1 MNQPTSATD
10 GAAKIE
16 VRSDPSTEWD
26 AFVDR
31 HPNASIYL
39 KSGWSLLARDVFRH
53 AAYFLEA
60 RDPSGELKGVLPIV
74 QQKSVLLG
82 NFATSVPFFNYGG
95 ALAELESVAQAL
107 MEEGAKLAQQRG
119 CVYVEYR
126 DAQQM
131 PGSWNVRTDKVS
143 MILELPSTFAELS
156 KMLGSK
162 LRSQAK
168 RADRE
173 EPKVQIGSIEL
184 LDSFYAVFAQ
194 NMRDLGTPVYPKKFF
209 AAILERFPRN
219 TTLVVIT
226 SRGVPAAAAFLVIAN
241 GRAEIPWAS
250 CRADMKPLGFNMK
263 LYWEVLQHV
272 CGLKCASFDFGR
284 STINAGTYNFKK
296 QWGAQ
301 PVQLYWHRWERSP
314 KPIVAAG
321 EDESERG
328 LMHYATQIWRR
339 LPLSIANTV
348 GPWVSPNL
356 PW

>member
-1 MNQPTSATD
+1 
-10 GAAKIE
+10 
-16 VRSDPSTEWD
+16 
-26 AFVDR
+26 
-31 HPNASIYL
+31 
-39 KSGWSLLARDVFRH
+39 LLAREVFRH
-53 AAYFLEA
+53 AAFFLEA
-60 RDPSGELKGVLPIV
+60 RDGSGALKGILPIV
-74 QQKSVLLG
+74 QQKSLLLG

-95 ALAELESVAQAL
+95 ALAEESAVAQAL

-119 CVYVEYR
+119 CAYIEYR

-156 KMLGSK
+156 KRLGSK

-173 EPKVQIGSIEL
+173 EPNVQIGAMEL
-184 LDSFYAVFAQ
+184 LDSFYGVFAQ

-209 AAILERFPRN
+209 AAILRRFPDN
-219 TTLVVIT
+219 TKLIVIT

-241 GRAEIPWAS
+241 GKAEIPWAS

-272 CGLKCASFDFGR
+272 CELKCTSFDFGR

-314 KPIVAAG
+314 KRHSQAQN
-321 EDESERG
+321 DEEATG
-328 LMHYATQIWRR
+328 LMYYATQVWRR
-339 LPLSIANTV
+339 LPLPIANTV
-348 GPWVSPNL
+348 GPWVSPDL

>member
-1 MNQPTSATD
+1 MSSATSAID
-10 GAAKIE
+10 ACAKIE
-16 VRSDPSTEWD
+16 VRSDPSTHWD

-31 HPNASIYL
+31 HPSTSIYL
-39 KSGWSLLARDVFRH
+39 KSGWSLLARDIFRH
-53 AAYFLEA
+53 PAYFLEA
-60 RDPSGELKGVLPIV
+60 RDDSGALIGVLPIV
-74 QQKSVLLG
+74 QQKSLLLG

-95 ALAELESVAQAL
+95 ALANDESIAQAL
-107 MEEGAKLAQQRG
+107 MEEGAKIAQQRG
-119 CVYVEYR
+119 CAYVEYR
-126 DAQQM
+126 DDRPR

-143 MILELPSTFAELS
+143 MILELPPTFAELS
-156 KMLGSK
+156 KKLGSK

-173 EPKVQIGSIEL
+173 EPNVLIGSLEL
-184 LDSFYAVFAQ
+184 LNAFYEVFSQ

-209 AAILERFPRN
+209 AAILQRFSSN
-219 TTLVVIT
+219 TKLMVIT

-272 CGLKCASFDFGR
+272 CDLECTSFDFGR

-314 KPIVAAG
+314 RSRP
-321 EDESERG
+321 ESGAEEEARG
-328 LMHYATQIWRR
+328 AMYYATQIWRR

>member
-1 MNQPTSATD
+1 MSAAD
-10 GAAKIE
+10 AVAKIE
-16 VRSDPSTEWD
+16 VRSNPSHDWD
-26 AFVDR
+26 SFVEK
-31 HPNASIYL
+31 HPSASIYL
-39 KSGWSLLARDVFRH
+39 KSGWSLLAREVFRH
-53 AAYFLEA
+53 SAYFLEG
-60 RDPSGELKGVLPIV
+60 RDRSGALCGILPIV
-74 QQKSVLLG
+74 QQKSLLLG

-95 ALAELESVAQAL
+95 AVADDPSTARAL

-119 CVYVEYR
+119 CSYVEYR

-131 PGSWNVRTDKVS
+131 PGAWNVRTDKVS
-143 MILELPSTFAELS
+143 MILELPATFAELS
-156 KMLGSK
+156 KKLGSK

-173 EPKVQIGSIEL
+173 EPNVRIGSIEL
-184 LDSFYAVFAQ
+184 LDAFYDVFAQ

-209 AAILERFPRN
+209 AAILERFAKN

-272 CGLKCASFDFGR
+272 CDLKCTSFDFGR
-284 STINAGTYNFKK
+284 STVNAGTYNFKK

-314 KPIVAAG
+314 KAHSERSD
-321 EDESERG
+321 EDEARG
-328 LMHYATQIWRR
+328 LMYYATQVWRR
-339 LPLSIANTV
+339 LPLPIANTV

>member
-1 MNQPTSATD
+1 MSLSKSGQ
-10 GAAKIE
+10 GAAVNIA
-16 VRSDPSTEWD
+16 VRSDPSSDWNS
-26 AFVDR
+26 FVDL
-31 HPNASIYL
+31 HPRASIYL

-53 AAYFLEA
+53 SAYFLEA
-60 RDPSGELKGVLPIV
+60 RDEAGALTGILPIV
-74 QQKSVLLG
+74 QQKSLLLG

-95 ALAELESVAQAL
+95 ALTSDESTAEAL
-107 MEEGAKLAQQRG
+107 MEEGARLAQRLG
-119 CVYVEYR
+119 CSYLEYR
-126 DAQQM
+126 DAQQRS
-131 PGSWNVRTDKVS
+131 GSWNVRTDKVS
-143 MILELPSTFAELS
+143 MILELPDTFVELS
-156 KMLGSK
+156 KKLGSK

-173 EPKVQIGSIEL
+173 EPKVHIGSMEL

-209 AAILERFPRN
+209 TAIVDRFPKH
-219 TTLVVIT
+219 THLVVIT
-226 SRGVPAAAAFLVIAN
+226 SRGVPAAAAFLVISN
-241 GRAEIPWAS
+241 GRAEIPWAC

-272 CGLKCASFDFGR
+272 SELKCTSFDFGR

-314 KPIVAAG
+314 RTKPEVD
-321 EDESERG
+321 DENARG
-328 LMHYATQIWRR
+328 LMYYATQVWRR

>member
-1 MNQPTSATD
+1 MSEAASAI
-10 GAAKIE
+10 GIAAKIE
-16 VRSDPSTEWD
+16 VRSDPSSDWD
-26 AFVDR
+26 VFVER

-60 RDPSGELKGVLPIV
+60 RDGSGELKGVLPIV
-74 QQKSVLLG
+74 QQKSMLLG

-95 ALAELESVAQAL
+95 ALADDQSAAQAL
-107 MEEGAKLAQQRG
+107 MEEGARLAQQRG
-119 CVYVEYR
+119 CSYIEYR
-126 DAQQM
+126 DAQ
-131 PGSWNVRTDKVS
+131 PRLGAWNVRSDKVS
-143 MILELPSTFAELS
+143 MILELPATFAELS
-156 KMLGSK
+156 KKLGSK

-173 EPKVQIGSIEL
+173 EPNVLIGSLEL
-184 LDSFYAVFAQ
+184 LDSFYEVFAH

-209 AAILERFPRN
+209 AAILQRFANN
-219 TTLVVIT
+219 TKLIVIT

-272 CGLKCASFDFGR
+272 CDLKCSSFDFGR
-284 STINAGTYNFKK
+284 STVNAGTYNFKK

-314 KPIVAAG
+314 RSKPEPGVDDDAKG
-321 EDESERG
+321 
-328 LMHYATQIWRR
+328 MMYYATQVWRR

>member
-1 MNQPTSATD
+1 MSVSISAS
-10 GAAKIE
+10 GAAASIN
-16 VRSDPSTEWD
+16 VRRDPSPDWD
-26 AFVDR
+26 AFVES
-31 HPNASIYL
+31 HPTASIYL
-39 KSGWSLLARDVFRH
+39 RSGWSLLARDVFRH
-53 AAYFLEA
+53 SAYFLEA
-60 RDPSGELKGVLPIV
+60 RDSSGALTGVLPIV

-95 ALAELESVAQAL
+95 ALANEPAVAQAL
-107 MEEGAKLAQQRG
+107 MEKGATLARDLG

-126 DAQQM
+126 DAQEM
-131 PGSWNVRTDKVS
+131 PGSWSVRTDKVS
-143 MILELPSTFAELS
+143 MVLELPATFAELS
-156 KMLGSK
+156 KKLGSK

-173 EPKVQIGSIEL
+173 EPNVQIGSMDL
-184 LDSFYAVFAQ
+184 LSSFYEVFAQ

-209 AAILERFPRN
+209 AAILERFPKN
-219 TTLVVIT
+219 TTLMVIT

-272 CGLKCASFDFGR
+272 CELKCSAFDFGR
-284 STINAGTYNFKK
+284 STVNAGTYNFKK

-301 PVQLYWHRWERSP
+301 PIQLYWHRWERSP
-314 KPIVAAG
+314 RSNAEPAAEG
-321 EDESERG
+321 EERG
-328 LMHYATQIWRR
+328 LMYYATQVWRR
-339 LPLSIANTV
+339 LPLPIANTV